1 MKLNFKEMAK
11 TIVHKTKSFK
21 PKELLTKIKSFKF
34 SDLKKIKKWQAI
46 VAILVVVAVT
56 GGIIVGVSSGN
67 AKEAMKVVAIDT
79 TVEKRDITSSITG
92 SAVVNPKDQY
102 SITAL
107 VSGDVLTA
115 NFEQGDVVCEGDI
128 LYEIDASD
136 AQTSIE
142 NADISYQRSQMD
154 YNKALENH
162 ANLTV
167 KSKIAGTVKTLY
179 VKQGDSVSQGTKIAD
194 IYDDSSLT
202 LTVTFNDA
210 DAACISRGDYA
221 SVRVSSNGEILS
233 GTVTEV
239 SSSGFAA
246 AGNTKVRNVKITVQN
261 PGVLMNTET
270 ATAEVNGFACTGAG
284 TFEYI
289 AEKTITAQ
297 ASGDIDAVYVLEG
310 DKVSVGSKLVHIDS
324 DSIAD
329 SLTSSSLSLRSS
341 ALSRQNAQD
350 RLDDYTITAP
360 ISGTVVMKNIK
371 AGDKLDNSNMSTE
384 MAVIYDMSSLECELS
399 VDELD
404 IKNVEVGQAV
414 IITSDAVEGRIY
426 HGEVSNVSINGTT
439 SGGVTT
445 YPVTIVITDFDED
458 LLPGMNID
466 VEITTSQAKGVLA
479 IPVTAV
485 NRGNVVYVKGEKTD
499 ENDRAPEGYKS
510 VRVETGVYNN
520 QYIEIKSGLKEGDV
534 VYTPQIQAA
543 SSQQFSMAGMM
554 SGIHGNM
561 GGGMPSGMG
570 SGMPSGGMPSGM
582 GGNRQGS
589 GMPGGMR

>member
-1 MKLNFKEMAK
+1 MKLKLKEMGK
-11 TIVHKTKSFK
+11 TLVHRIKSFK
-21 PKELLTKIKSFKF
+21 PKALWTKIKGFKL
-34 SDLKKIKKWQAI
+34 SDLKKIKKWQAA
-46 VAILVVVAVT
+46 VAGLVVIAII
-56 GGIIVGVSSGN
+56 GGIAAGVRSGN
-67 AKEAMKVVAIDT
+67 AKEAMKIVAIDT

-107 VSGDVLTA
+107 VSGDVLSA
-115 NFEQGDVVCEGDI
+115 NFEQGDVVEEGDI

-154 YNKALENH
+154 YNKAAENYE
-162 ANLTV
+162 NLTV
-167 KSKIAGTVKTLY
+167 KAKIAGTVKTLY
-179 VKQGDSVSQGTKIAD
+179 VKRGDSVSAGTKIAD

-210 DAACISRGDYA
+210 DAENFSRGDSA
-221 SVRVSSNGEILS
+221 TVRVSSNGEILS
-233 GTVTEV
+233 GTVTDV
-239 SSSGFAA
+239 NASGYAS
-246 AGNTKVRNVKITVQN
+246 AGNTKVRKVKISVKN

-270 ATAEVNGFACTGAG
+270 ATAEVNGFACSAAG
-284 TFEYI
+284 TFEYC

-310 DKVSVGSKLVHIDS
+310 EKVSVGTKLVHIDS
-324 DSIAD
+324 DTVED
-329 SLTSSSLSLRSS
+329 NLTSSSLSLRSS

-350 RLDDYTITAP
+350 KLDDYTITAP

-404 IKNVEVGQAV
+404 IKNVEIGQNV
-414 IITSDAVEGRIY
+414 TITSDAVEGRVY

-445 YPVTIVITDFDED
+445 YPVTIIITDFDED

-479 IPVTAV
+479 VPVTAV
-485 NRGNVVYVKGEKTD
+485 NRGNIVYVKGEKTD

-510 VRVETGVYNN
+510 VQVETGVYNN
-520 QYIEIKSGLKEGDV
+520 EYIEIKSGLNVGDV

-543 SSQQFSMAGMM
+543 SNQQSAMAGMM
-554 SGIHGNM
+554 GGMPGGMGGGMPGGM
-561 GGGMPSGMG
+561 GGGMPSGGNMG
-570 SGMPSGGMPSGM
+570 
-582 GGNRQGS
+582 GGNRQGGG
-589 GMPGGMR
+589 GMPGGGMR